1 MKIMNNVNK
10 PLILLVMVFLLACS
24 TGKEHQA
31 EEGNVIEVD
40 VKDIQTLKYTDVFQL
55 KDIVLFDSPD
65 IIVSNIDKAT
75 LFREYVIVKCSGS
88 VNSLISKNITTGESI
103 KIGREGR
110 GPGEYLKLADFLID
124 EEKAEIWILDRS
136 LGKILK
142 YDLEGELQSE
152 DIKNIYLH
160 AQAFYKL
167 ADDKVALYYGSNG
180 SHRVQIVNTTTGE
193 VLERHIEVKENEA
206 QFLHFFEASN
216 FTDGGLFHFKFHN
229 NLYEMNGFKKAYEI
243 SFKNQTLPAEI
254 MERNFEDVRE
264 FVEYCRATS
273 YAYGVSN
280 IIEMPHQMLFAFNYD
295 KGLANCI
302 YDLDSNKYK
311 VYNEISNDVFG
322 LGQVNKLGYM
332 DLPRGGNM
340 NTLMFE
346 VEPQIAKEQ
355 LEKARRTLPKDQWE
369 ALYSNR
375 GEWIG
380 LLDSLSLE
388 SNSFLVLVE
397 LKDEVRL

>member
-193 VLERHIEVKENEA
+193 ILESYIEVKENEA

-216 FTDGGLFHFKFHN
+216 FT
-229 NLYEMNGFKKAYEI
+229 
-243 SFKNQTLPAEI
+243 
-254 MERNFEDVRE
+254 
-264 FVEYCRATS
+264 
-273 YAYGVSN
+273 
-280 IIEMPHQMLFAFNYD
+280 
-295 KGLANCI
+295 
-302 YDLDSNKYK
+302 
-311 VYNEISNDVFG
+311 
-322 LGQVNKLGYM
+322 
-332 DLPRGGNM
+332 
-340 NTLMFE
+340 
-346 VEPQIAKEQ
+346 
-355 LEKARRTLPKDQWE
+355 
-369 ALYSNR
+369 
-375 GEWIG
+375 
-380 LLDSLSLE
+380 
-388 SNSFLVLVE
+388 
-397 LKDEVRL
+397 

>member
-1 MKIMNNVNK
+1 MNNVNK
-10 PLILLVMVFLLACS
+10 PLILLAMVFLLACS
-24 TGKEHQA
+24 TDKAHQT
-31 EEGNVIEVD
+31 EEDNVIEVD
-40 VKDIQTLKYTDVFQL
+40 VKGIQTLKYSDVFQL

-65 IIVSNIDKAT
+65 MIVSNIGKAT
-75 LFREYVIVKCSGS
+75 LFREYVVVRCDGS
-88 VNSLISKNITTGESI
+88 VNSLISKNITTGKLI

-110 GPGEYLKLADFLID
+110 GPGEYLKLTDFLID
-124 EEKAEIWILDRS
+124 EEKEAIWILDRN
-136 LGKILK
+136 LGKILR

-152 DIKNIYLH
+152 DINDTYLH

-167 ADDKVALYYGSNG
+167 AEDKVALYYGSNG

-280 IIEMPHQMLFAFNYD
+280 IIEMPHQMLFAFNYN
-295 KGLANCI
+295 KGLVNCI
-302 YDLDSNKYK
+302 YHLDSNKYI
-311 VYNEISNDVFG
+311 VYNETSNDVFG

-375 GEWIG
+375 GEWVE